1 MKTSNV
7 DNARNHRCRVVT
19 FLAAV
24 ATLFILQSQSH
35 ALDVTLQ
42 WDANPESGVSGY
54 IIYYKTGN
62 SGDRIKEK
70 YTNQVEV
77 TPKMRTRIQISSNSR

>member
-7 DNARNHRCRVVT
+7 DNARNHRCRLVT
-19 FLAAV
+19 FLATV

-42 WDANPESGVSGY
+42 WDADRDPESGVSGY

-62 SGDRIKEK
+62 SGDRVKK
-70 YTNQVEV
+70 NYKNQVEM
-77 TPKMRTRIQISSNSR
+77 TLEQD